1 MLTRLDGATGPAG
14 PSPPASQLRIVRPTG
29 RSCPADEGDSMP
41 KFGRLRAPD
50 QRGQGLAEYA
60 MILAFVAVMAIVAV
74 TFLGREI
81 NALISSIANAM

>member
-1 MLTRLDGATGPAG
+1 
-14 PSPPASQLRIVRPTG
+14 
-29 RSCPADEGDSMP
+29 MP

>member
-1 MLTRLDGATGPAG
+1 
-14 PSPPASQLRIVRPTG
+14 
-29 RSCPADEGDSMP
+29 MP

-60 MILAFVAVMAIVAV
+60 MILAALVLAFVAVMAIVAV